1 MFIASSCWYCICLPS
16 HSLPSL
22 NSEQFKRPTDEL
34 ELDQTVASRV
44 HSLKEE
50 RIVATPHAEHEVL
63 RQSHTYTG
71 ATDEHVKAEATI
83 SEIERIQ
90 WEMADLFE
98 SIYQHEIPA
107 SGE

>member
-1 MFIASSCWYCICLPS
+1 VCSLHRVAAICLLS

-34 ELDQTVASRV
+34 QLDQTIASRV

-50 RIVATPHAEHEVL
+50 RIVVTPHAEHEVL
-63 RQSHTYTG
+63 HQSHTYTG
-71 ATDEHVKAEATI
+71 ETDEHVKAEATI
-83 SEIERIQ
+83 SEIQRIQ

-98 SIYQHEIPA
+98 SIYQREVP
-107 SGE
+107 E